1 MERRV
6 VVIGRGKMGK
16 ALHVAARARAS
27 GPWAL
32 VRSSILKAPK
42 RSKGVAMTWVLALR
56 DAGIADAAAA
66 LAPVVQRGDVVL
78 HLAGMLG
85 PEVLSAAKAAGARV
99 ASMHP
104 LCAVVEGNTRHVTL
118 RGSAFAAEGDP
129 EAVREAK
136 RVARDVGG
144 TLVEIRSVDRARYHG
159 AAAMVATG
167 GVAIAQAAE
176 ALFAASSTPAPDEA
190 ALRAMI
196 ASLLRSVASNV
207 AVVGPRRALA
217 SPLMRDDTGTVSRH
231 LDAMASQPEVR
242 DLYRAAVAL
251 VVETLDA
258 MKAVKPETVAEARR
272 LTRAAG
278 ERAERPRSA

>member
-16 ALHVAARARAS
+16 ALRAAACARAS
-27 GPWAL
+27 GACRL
-32 VRSSILKAPK
+32 VPSSFLKAP
-42 RSKGVAMTWVLALR
+42 RRPKGAAVTWVLALR
-56 DAGIADAAAA
+56 DAGLIEAAVA
-66 LAPVVQRGDVVL
+66 LAPAVKRGDVVL

-85 PEVLSAAKAAGARV
+85 PEVLVAAKAAGARV

-104 LCAVVEGNTRHVTL
+104 LCAVVEGDARHL
-118 RGSAFAAEGDP
+118 LWGSAFAAEGDP

-144 TLVEIRSVDRARYHG
+144 SLVALEAVDRARYHG

-167 GVAIAQAAE
+167 GAAIAQAAE
-176 ALFAASSTPAPDEA
+176 ALFASSSTPPPDEE

-196 ASLLRSVASNV
+196 SSLLRSVASNV
-207 AVVGPRRALA
+207 AAVGARRALA
-217 SPLMRDDTGTVSRH
+217 SPLMRDDTRTVSKH
-231 LDAMASQPEVR
+231 LDAMASRPEVR

-251 VVETLDA
+251 VVETLDEV
-258 MKAVKPETVAEARR
+258 KAVKPETVAEARR
-272 LTRAAG
+272 LTRPWADRG
-278 ERAERPRSA
+278 ESPRSA

>member
-6 VVIGRGKMGK
+6 VVVGRGKMGK
-16 ALHVAARARAS
+16 ALAGAAYPRAS
-27 GPWAL
+27 GAYRL
-32 VRSSILKAPK
+32 VQSSFLKSPK
-42 RSKGVAMTWVLALR
+42 RPKGAAVTWVLALR

-104 LCAVVEGNTRHVTL
+104 LCAVVEGATRFVPFSTA
-118 RGSAFAAEGDP
+118 AFAAEGDP

-144 TLVEIRSVDRARYHG
+144 TLIELRSVDRARYHG

-176 ALFAASSTPAPDEA
+176 ALFASASTPPPDDK
-190 ALRAMI
+190 ALREMI
-196 ASLLRSVASNV
+196 SSLLHSVAANV
-207 AVVGPRRALA
+207 AAVGPKRALA
-217 SPLMRDDTGTVSRH
+217 SPLMRDDTGTVSKH
-231 LDAMASQPEVR
+231 LDAMASRPEVR

-251 VVETLDA
+251 VVENLDA
-258 MKAVKPETVAEARR
+258 MKTVKPETVAEARR
-272 LTRAAG
+272 LTR
-278 ERAERPRSA
+278 R